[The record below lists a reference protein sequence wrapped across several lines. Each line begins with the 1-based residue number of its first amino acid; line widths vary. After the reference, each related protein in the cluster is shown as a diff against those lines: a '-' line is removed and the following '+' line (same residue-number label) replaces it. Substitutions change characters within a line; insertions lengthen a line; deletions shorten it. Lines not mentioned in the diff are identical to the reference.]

1 MRRLLTTRRHVP
13 LDRADEYLSAWRTVR
28 TAVEHAGGRAWIFRG
43 AGHEDQ
49 FVEFIEWADGSV
61 PPADDDIVAAAA
73 AHLDVFA
80 APRTVED
87 WEEAQ

>member
-1 MRRLLTTRRHVP
+1 MRRLRTTRRHVP
-13 LDRADEYLSAWRTVR
+13 LDRSDEYLSAWQTVR
-28 TAVEHAGGRAWIFRG
+28 SAVELAGGRAWLFRG

-49 FVEFIEWADGSV
+49 FVEFMEWTDDSA

-80 APRTVED
+80 APRTTEE